1 MDVVSDAIAA
11 VRIGRPSSNRL
22 RVGGAWSA
30 RIPAYEGAGF
40 HVVLEGGCWLL
51 PDGGEPVRLGAG
63 DAVLLPHG
71 TGHVLA
77 SAPLDHGA
85 AALAVPIERLLAAA
99 RPASRPAP
107 EGPESP
113 ESPRDG
119 AADPEGPLDGAPGPL
134 PVLGAASGPITE
146 LLCGKYR
153 LEHSR
158 SHPLM
163 LELPDVVHLPN
174 RVGAHPQLRAAVDL
188 LGGELAADG
197 AGGALAVPSLIDLL
211 LVYMLRAWLASPRTA
226 AGADAASSG
235 SGVSGPAS
243 SGSGARSAASSGSV
257 VEFGA
262 AGVGPGAGGRWPA
275 ALGDR
280 VVAGALRAL
289 HEDPARGWSVEELA
303 ASTGVSRATLTR
315 RFTALVGRAPMAYL
329 AWWRM
334 TRAAALLQQTADPLD
349 VIARRVGY
357 ATPYALSHAFSR
369 QFGTTP
375 GRYRDRMAAH
385 FSDG

>member
-51 PDGGEPVRLGAG
+51 PDGGDPVRLGAG

-77 SAPLDHGA
+77 AAPLDRDGVA
-85 AALAVPIERLLAAA
+85 RAVPIERLLAAA
-99 RPASRPAP
+99 RSAAP
-107 EGPESP
+107 S
-113 ESPRDG
+113 
-119 AADPEGPLDGAPGPL
+119 
-134 PVLGAASGPITE
+134 ASGPPPVPGADGGPIAE

-158 SHPLM
+158 THPLM

-197 AGGALAVPSLIDLL
+197 EGGALAVPSLIDLL
-211 LVYMLRAWLASPRTA
+211 LVYMLRAWLASPRPATGAGAA
-226 AGADAASSG
+226 AGPGSG
-235 SGVSGPAS
+235 SA
-243 SGSGARSAASSGSV
+243 GSGEGL
-257 VEFGA
+257 
-262 AGVGPGAGGRWPA
+262 GAGGRWPA

-303 ASTGVSRATLTR
+303 ASAGVSRATLTR

>member
-51 PDGGEPVRLGAG
+51 PDGGELVRLGAG

-77 SAPLDHGA
+77 SAPLDRDA
-85 AALAVPIERLLAAA
+85 AGLAVPIERLLAAA
-99 RPASRPAP
+99 RPTPPPA
-107 EGPESP
+107 
-113 ESPRDG
+113 
-119 AADPEGPLDGAPGPL
+119 PEGPLDGATGPLPVLDGATGPL

-188 LGGELAADG
+188 LGGELAVEG

-226 AGADAASSG
+226 AGAGGG
-235 SGVSGPAS
+235 SGLGADAPVAGP
-243 SGSGARSAASSGSV
+243 GA
-257 VEFGA
+257 EFGA
-262 AGVGPGAGGRWPA
+262 VGAEPGAGGRWPA

-303 ASTGVSRATLTR
+303 ASAGVSRATLTR

-385 FSDG
+385 FADG

>member
-85 AALAVPIERLLAAA
+85 AASAVPIERLLAAA
-99 RPASRPAP
+99 RPTPPPVP
-107 EGPESP
+107 ER
-113 ESPRDG
+113 PRDG
-119 AADPEGPLDGAPGPL
+119 AAVQAGSRDIAAGALDGAPGPL
-134 PVLGAASGPITE
+134 PVLGAASGSITE

-211 LVYMLRAWLASPRTA
+211 LVYMLRAWLSSPRTA
-226 AGADAASSG
+226 AGADAA
-235 SGVSGPAS
+235 VAGPAVA
-243 SGSGARSAASSGSV
+243 GPVLSGAAVESG
-257 VEFGA
+257 A
-262 AGVGPGAGGRWPA
+262 TGVGTGAGGRWPA

-385 FSDG
+385 LSDG

>member
-51 PDGGEPVRLGAG
+51 PDGGGPVRLGAG

-77 SAPLDHGA
+77 SAALDRDA

-99 RPASRPAP
+99 RPTPPVP
-107 EGPESP
+107 EGPH
-113 ESPRDG
+113 G
-119 AADPEGPLDGAPGPL
+119 GAPGAL
-134 PVLGAASGPITE
+134 PVLGAVSGSIAE

-158 SHPLM
+158 THPLM

-211 LVYMLRAWLASPRTA
+211 LVYMLRAWLASPPD
-226 AGADAASSG
+226 AGAEP
-235 SGVSGPAS
+235 V
-243 SGSGARSAASSGSV
+243 
-257 VEFGA
+257 
-262 AGVGPGAGGRWPA
+262 AGGRWPA
-275 ALGDR
+275 VLGDR

-375 GRYRDRMAAH
+375 GRYRDRMAAQ
-385 FSDG
+385 FADG

>member
-11 VRIGRPSSNRL
+11 VRIGRPSTNRL

-77 SAPLDHGA
+77 SAPLDRGA
-85 AALAVPIERLLAAA
+85 AAAAVPIDRLLAGA
-99 RPASRPAP
+99 RRTPPPGA
-107 EGPESP
+107 EGPLGVTPGREGP
-113 ESPRDG
+113 LDG
-119 AADPEGPLDGAPGPL
+119 APAPEGPLDGAPGPL
-134 PVLGAASGPITE
+134 PVLGAAGGPIAE

-188 LGGELAADG
+188 LGGELASDG

-211 LVYMLRAWLASPRTA
+211 LVYMLRAWLSSPRPSVGAGADTG
-226 AGADAASSG
+226 AGADADA
-235 SGVSGPAS
+235 PP
-243 SGSGARSAASSGSV
+243 GSGAALGT
-257 VEFGA
+257 
-262 AGVGPGAGGRWPA
+262 GGRWPA

-303 ASTGVSRATLTR
+303 ASAGVSRATLTR

-334 TRAAALLQQTADPLD
+334 TRAAALLQQSADPLD

-385 FSDG
+385 FADG

>member
-77 SAPLDHGA
+77 SASLDRDS

-99 RPASRPAP
+99 RPTPSPAP
-107 EGPESP
+107 EGPL
-113 ESPRDG
+113 DG
-119 AADPEGPLDGAPGPL
+119 APAPEGPLDGAPGPL

-174 RVGAHPQLRAAVDL
+174 RVGAHRQLRAAVDL

-226 AGADAASSG
+226 AGARAGAGADAPGAAPG
-235 SGVSGPAS
+235 SG
-243 SGSGARSAASSGSV
+243 

-262 AGVGPGAGGRWPA
+262 GAELGAGGRWPA

-303 ASTGVSRATLTR
+303 ASAGVSRATLTR

-375 GRYRDRMAAH
+375 GRYRDRMAAQ
-385 FSDG
+385 FADG

>member
-51 PDGGEPVRLGAG
+51 PDGGGPVRLGAG

-77 SAPLDHGA
+77 SAPLDRDA

-99 RPASRPAP
+99 RPTPPPAP
-107 EGPESP
+107 AGPFDGALAPAGPLDGGPGREGPF
-113 ESPRDG
+113 DG
-119 AADPEGPLDGAPGPL
+119 APWPEGPLDGAPGPL
-134 PVLGAASGPITE
+134 PVLGAASGPIAE

-211 LVYMLRAWLASPRTA
+211 LVYMLRAWLASPRPS
-226 AGADAASSG
+226 AGAADTEAP
-235 SGVSGPAS
+235 PAS
-243 SGSGARSAASSGSV
+243 
-257 VEFGA
+257 GA
-262 AGVGPGAGGRWPA
+262 ALGTGGRWPA
-275 ALGDR
+275 ALGDP

-303 ASTGVSRATLTR
+303 ASAGVSRATLTR

-334 TRAAALLQQTADPLD
+334 TRAAALLQQSADPLD

-385 FSDG
+385 FADG

>member
-99 RPASRPAP
+99 RPTPPLA
-107 EGPESP
+107 PESP
-113 ESPRDG
+113 EGPRDG
-119 AADPEGPLDGAPGPL
+119 AAVPEGPLDGAPGPV
-134 PVLGAASGPITE
+134 PVLGTASGPITE

-226 AGADAASSG
+226 AGADAA
-235 SGVSGPAS
+235 A
-243 SGSGARSAASSGSV
+243 SGSGAPGSVPSGSAAES
-257 VEFGA
+257 GA

>member
-1 MDVVSDAIAA
+1 MNGSIGYEIGSLVARCGYSAVMDVVSDAIAA

-77 SAPLDHGA
+77 SALPDRDA

-99 RPASRPAP
+99 RRTPPPGA
-107 EGPESP
+107 ESP
-113 ESPRDG
+113 LDG
-119 AADPEGPLDGAPGPL
+119 ALGVEGPLDGAPGPL
-134 PVLGAASGPITE
+134 PVLGAAGGPISE

-174 RVGAHPQLRAAVDL
+174 RVGAHPQLRSAVDL

-211 LVYMLRAWLASPRTA
+211 LVYMLRAWLASPQPS
-226 AGADAASSG
+226 AGAEADAL
-235 SGVSGPAS
+235 P
-243 SGSGARSAASSGSV
+243 GSGAAL
-257 VEFGA
+257 
-262 AGVGPGAGGRWPA
+262 GAGGRWPA

-303 ASTGVSRATLTR
+303 ASAGVSRATLTR

-334 TRAAALLQQTADPLD
+334 TRAAALLQQSADPLD

-385 FSDG
+385 FADG

>member
-51 PDGGEPVRLGAG
+51 PDGGEPVRLGVG
-63 DAVLLPHG
+63 DAVLLPQG
-71 TGHVLA
+71 TGHVLS
-77 SAPLDHGA
+77 SAPLDRDA
-85 AALAVPIERLLAAA
+85 AASAVPIERLLAAA
-99 RPASRPAP
+99 RPTAWLAPERPLDGAPAP
-107 EGPESP
+107 EGPLQGLLGGP
-113 ESPRDG
+113 LGGPL
-119 AADPEGPLDGAPGPL
+119 EGPLDGAPGSL
-134 PVLGAASGPITE
+134 PVLGAASGPIAE

-174 RVGAHPQLRAAVDL
+174 RIGVHPQLRAAVDL

-211 LVYMLRAWLASPRTA
+211 LVYMLRAWLASPPA
-226 AGADAASSG
+226 GAGPGAEGGAGAD
-235 SGVSGPAS
+235 VP
-243 SGSGARSAASSGSV
+243 GA
-257 VEFGA
+257 EL
-262 AGVGPGAGGRWPA
+262 GAGGRWPA

-280 VVAGALRAL
+280 VVAGALRAM
-289 HEDPARGWSVEELA
+289 HGDPARGWSVEELA
-303 ASTGVSRATLTR
+303 ASAGVSRATLTR

-334 TRAAALLQQTADPLD
+334 TRAAALLQQTADPLE

-375 GRYRDRMAAH
+375 GRYRDRMAAQ
-385 FSDG
+385 FADG

>member
-77 SAPLDHGA
+77 SAPLDRDA
-85 AALAVPIERLLAAA
+85 AGRAVSIERLLAAA
-99 RPASRPAP
+99 RPTPPPAP
-107 EGPESP
+107 EGPRGGAAVP
-113 ESPRDG
+113 GSPRDG
-119 AADPEGPLDGAPGPL
+119 AAVPESPLDGAPGPL
-134 PVLGAASGPITE
+134 PVLGAASGPFTE

-226 AGADAASSG
+226 AGADAP
-235 SGVSGPAS
+235 VT
-243 SGSGARSAASSGSV
+243 
-257 VEFGA
+257 
-262 AGVGPGAGGRWPA
+262 GPGAGFGAVGAEPGAGGGRWPA

-303 ASTGVSRATLTR
+303 ASSGVSRATLTR